1 MWLKL
6 LRLSILIILWLSLI
20 TPIIVYR
27 QCRVEMWSDDVK
39 RIYNL
44 VSYFNKDRNVEVKD
58 LINVLKN
65 IVDVQIIKD
74 IKIWNSKGLI

>member
-1 MWLKL
+1 
-6 LRLSILIILWLSLI
+6 
-20 TPIIVYR
+20 
-27 QCRVEMWSDDVK
+27 MWSDDVK

-74 IKIWNSKGLI
+74 IKI